1 VGQPELVR
9 WVFTAL
15 FAGITLTCVARL
27 LSGSHGYQGDGLPA
41 RHDDVG
47 HAVMSVG
54 MIAMVLSW
62 TDVLPTPFWILLF
75 GGQAA
80 FFTVILLRDQPAAD
94 SYRNWEH
101 THHMV
106 GSIGMLYMVIT
117 IRSMTEMAGMSS
129 VSPLAVSFGVY
140 FLAYA
145 AWSGRRALKSTPNTN
160 VLARPLLVHGCRA
173 LMGGGMAYL
182 LLAP

>member
-1 VGQPELVR
+1 MGQPELLRV
-9 WVFTAL
+9 VFTVL

-27 LSGSHGYQGDGLPA
+27 LDGSHRDSYPA

-47 HAVMSVG
+47 HAVMSAG

-62 TDVLPTPFWILLF
+62 TGLLPTPVWVLLF

-80 FFTVILLRDQPAAD
+80 FFAVVLMRDQPAD
-94 SYRNWEH
+94 PPRNWEH
-101 THHMV
+101 IHHMV

-117 IRSMTEMAGMSS
+117 INSMAATM
-129 VSPLAVSFGVY
+129 SPLAASFGIY
-140 FLAYA
+140 FVAYA
-145 AWSGRRALKSTPNTN
+145 GWSGLRALQPVRVTAGG

-173 LMGGGMAYL
+173 LAGGGMAYL
-182 LLAP
+182 LLAS

>member
-1 VGQPELVR
+1 MGQPELLRV
-9 WVFTAL
+9 VFTVL

-27 LSGSHGYQGDGLPA
+27 LNGSHGDGYPA
-41 RHDDVG
+41 RHDDIG
-47 HAVMSVG
+47 HALMSVG

-62 TDVLPTPFWILLF
+62 TGLLPTPVWVLLF

-80 FFTVILLRDQPAAD
+80 FFAVILMRDQPAD
-94 SYRNWEH
+94 SPRNWEH

-106 GSIGMLYMVIT
+106 GSLGMLYMVIT
-117 IRSMTEMAGMSS
+117 INGMAMM
-129 VSPLAVSFGVY
+129 SPLAASFGIY

-145 AWSGRRALKSTPNTN
+145 VWSSMRALQPVRVAAGG
-160 VLARPLLVHGCRA
+160 VLSRPLLVHGCRA

-182 LLAP
+182 LLAS

>member
-1 VGQPELVR
+1 MGQPELLRV
-9 WVFTAL
+9 VFTVL

-27 LSGSHGYQGDGLPA
+27 LGGSHGYPA

-62 TDVLPTPFWILLF
+62 TDLLPTPVWVLLF

-80 FFTVILLRDQPAAD
+80 YFAVVLTRDQPAD
-94 SYRNWEH
+94 SRRNWEH
-101 THHMV
+101 IHHMV
-106 GSIGMLYMVIT
+106 GSLGMLYMVIT
-117 IRSMTEMAGMSS
+117 IDGMAAM
-129 VSPLAVSFGVY
+129 SPLAVSFGIY

-145 AWSGRRALKSTPNTN
+145 GWSGLRALQPVPVTASG

-182 LLAP
+182 LLAS